1 MVATLTYLA
10 VGYLLGVLT
19 VVLTQNHTEAQMSE
33 LRCPG
38 CSFVVSYDTDAEAHA
53 RHLMREHD
61 CWDTGE
67 AL

>member
-1 MVATLTYLA
+1 MTALALLA

-38 CSFVVSYDTDAEAHA
+38 CTFVVSYDTGAEEHA

-61 CWDTGE
+61 CGGTGE

>member
-1 MVATLTYLA
+1 MTALVYLA

-19 VVLTQNHTEAQMSE
+19 VVLTQNHSDAQMSE

-38 CSFVVSYDTDAEAHA
+38 CTFVVSYDTGAEAHA
-53 RHLMREHD
+53 RQLMREHD